1 LSAPPTATW
10 HWCLGQRLTR
20 EGLMPADGGPP
31 QLCLA
36 LVNLIQRLQHAP
48 GAYVQPPPED
58 LDLADHEIVL
68 ATHSGPVG
76 CHQDVTAAG
85 FTARRARTTS
95 GRLSVTTAQAGN
107 GSTSLVQ

>member
-1 LSAPPTATW
+1 
-10 HWCLGQRLTR
+10 
-20 EGLMPADGGPP
+20 MPADGGPP

-76 CHQDVTAAG
+76 CHQDVTAAS
-85 FTARRARTTS
+85 FTAHPQQEEPGRRVD
-95 GRLSVTTAQAGN
+95 G
-107 GSTSLVQ
+107 